1 MTRWSLRG
9 TCRQRCCSS
18 ALPAALV
25 TTPAK
30 ACWQTMSWPRL
41 TWACA
46 PLKRW
51 RKGMAD
57 VVIRG
62 GSVVT
67 PEATI
72 RADVAIEDGMIRA
85 VGPELPGGR
94 KEVDAT
100 GRIVFPGV
108 IDVHVHF
115 NEPGHTEWEGAATG
129 S

>member
-1 MTRWSLRG
+1 MTRWSLPG
-9 TCRQRCCSS
+9 TCQQRCCSS
-18 ALPAALV
+18 ALRAALV
-25 TTPAK
+25 ITPAK
-30 ACWQTMSWPRL
+30 RFRQKMSWPPL
-41 TWACA
+41 MWACA
-46 PLKRW
+46 SLKRW

-72 RADVAIEDGMIRA
+72 RADVAIEDGVIRA

-100 GRIVFPGV
+100 GRVVFPGM

-115 NEPGHTEWEGAATG
+115 NEPG
-129 S
+129 